1 MLLNFLIKK
10 SEIAYKLNTISES
23 IDDKILK
30 EFINNTTVKI
40 LKDQKLDEF
49 TVNMVKKLI
58 SKVNERVESNID
70 QDLVEFVDF
79 TEKLNKIC

>member
-1 MLLNFLIKK
+1 
-10 SEIAYKLNTISES
+10 
-23 IDDKILK
+23 
-30 EFINNTTVKI
+30 
-40 LKDQKLDEF
+40 
-49 TVNMVKKLI
+49 MVKKLI